1 MNGRMYD
8 PLVSRMLSPDNFI
21 QAPDFSQSFNRYSYC
36 LNNPLKYSDPSGE
49 FFIIDSWLIGLFS
62 GGFKEANK
70 WAWND
75 IKIWGGLFASDPNKG
90 LLGRFWETISRFTW
104 QLPQTIGGWGTA
116 QACNT
121 LGLKGGVESVK
132 YKYGATVVSTQNS
145 WDGAAITQGSYIV
158 GGSELQADPNNSL
171 FQHEY
176 GHYIQSQSIGWAYYQ
191 RVGLPSAGS
200 EHGKYKLNYPSHDYH
215 PVEQDANR
223 RAFLYFNKHVT
234 GFQNDTYLSDNLGW
248 NFVKNPL
255 DVYKT
260 GHGIYID
267 YNNSYDLQLL
277 NNLKVRATLGDYIS
291 WLCGGPIGAA
301 LYGWYNS
308 YNYNN

>member
-1 MNGRMYD
+1 MRNKSTWEYYAPGTEPALFVAGRGFTGHEHLPWFNVINMNGRVYD
-8 PLVSRMLSPDNFI
+8 PLIGQFLSPDNFV
-21 QAPDFSQSFNRYSYC
+21 QSPDFTQNFNRYAYC
-36 LNNPLKYSDPSGE
+36 LNNPLKYT
-49 FFIIDSWLIGLFS
+49 
-62 GGFKEANK
+62 
-70 WAWND
+70 
-75 IKIWGGLFASDPNKG
+75 DPNKG
-90 LLGRFWETISRFTW
+90 FFGRVWETISRFTW

-116 QACNT
+116 QAYNT

-132 YKYGATVVSTQNS
+132 YKYGATVVSTRKN
-145 WDGAAITQGSYIV
+145 WTAVTQGSYIV

-176 GHYIQSQSIGWAYYQ
+176 GHYIQSQGMGWAYYP

-200 EHGKYKLNYPSHDYH
+200 EHGNYKLNYPSHDYH

-277 NNLKVRATLGDYIS
+277 DNLKVRATLGDYMS
-291 WLCGGPIGAA
+291 WLYGGPIGAA